1 MVYVLVQCGY
11 AILTNRLIS
20 SQVHPVT
27 EPVAAT
33 GSDISGGFTL
43 FQVLF
48 PSLSLFNIIFD
59 PWNLYQH
66 DLPANATPSH
76 WWCLWAMALAFTS
89 TYKGEWDII

>member
-1 MVYVLVQCGY
+1 LFNLHHCGY
-11 AILTNRLIS
+11 AILTNRLNS
-20 SQVHPVT
+20 SQDRPVA
-27 EPVAAT
+27 ELAAAT
-33 GSDISGGFTL
+33 GSAISGGFTL

-76 WWCLWAMALAFTS
+76 WWRLWAMALAYAS
-89 TYKGEWDII
+89 THKGEWDIV